1 MRPVWPIDC
10 DPAEFCRTED
20 IPVPPADNKLVRM
33 DNKTRFRV
41 DEFAYFGCTE
51 PEAVLEN
58 DADLNVF
65 ELVCKTGGVWDTS
78 FDKCIVEPV
87 CDDIPDPEVKLQFSH
102 NFTSLPKDKKDQV
115 KLI

>member
-87 CDDIPDPEVKLQFSH
+87 CDDIPDPEVKLQLNNS
-102 NFTSLPKDKKDQV
+102 SIGQKRLS
-115 KLI
+115 